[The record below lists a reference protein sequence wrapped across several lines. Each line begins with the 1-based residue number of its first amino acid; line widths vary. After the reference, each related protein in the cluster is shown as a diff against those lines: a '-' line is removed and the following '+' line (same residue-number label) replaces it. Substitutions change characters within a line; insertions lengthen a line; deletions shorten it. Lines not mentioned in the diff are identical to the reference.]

1 MSTYTDVMND
11 YMTINMP
18 DGAGSSSG
26 GTNVNIG
33 ENLNLKGDRALKNPV
48 IAEYVWISGDGESLR
63 SKCKTLSKV
72 PDTLHDIPRKSQNL
86 PDNLG

>member
-1 MSTYTDVMND
+1 MTTYSDVMSD

-48 IAEYVWISGDGESLR
+48 IAEYVWIVVMVNLCGQSVKHYLR
-63 SKCKTLSKV
+63 YPIIT
-72 PDTLHDIPRKSQNL
+72 
-86 PDNLG
+86 